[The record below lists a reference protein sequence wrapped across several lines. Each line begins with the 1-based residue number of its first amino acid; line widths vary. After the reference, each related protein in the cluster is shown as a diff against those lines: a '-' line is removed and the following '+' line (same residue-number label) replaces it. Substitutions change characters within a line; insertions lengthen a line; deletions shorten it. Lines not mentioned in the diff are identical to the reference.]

1 MLEKSQYTELIIV
14 LWHHDWFIFS
24 LIFCS
29 LLANESTKN
38 KDKSM
43 KRCVFGFRQA
53 EAKPAAAKK

>member
-29 LLANESTKN
+29 LLANESKKN

-43 KRCVFGFRQA
+43 NRCVFGFRQA